1 MISNGKKALVHVA
14 KAKLGLG
21 DAEYL
26 DILAAHGKGA
36 QSSRD
41 LDQQG
46 FEAVMA
52 HFERLGFAPRKKF
65 FRPPQSKARLMSKVA
80 AIRADL
86 NLTEGYVDGMTRR
99 MFKGR
104 DGLPIASH
112 RWLDADQLH
121 KLVAALT
128 YYQRRKR
135 AKGETR

>member
-21 DAEYL
+21 EAEYL

-36 QSSRD
+36 RSSRD

-52 HFERLGFAPRKKF
+52 HFARLGFVPKKKF
-65 FRPPQSKARLMSKVA
+65 FRPPQSKARLMSKIC
-80 AIRADL
+80 AIRAEL
-86 NLTEGYVDGMTRR
+86 KLPESYVDGMTRR
-99 MFKGR
+99 MFKGK
-104 DGLPIASH
+104 DGRPIDSH
-112 RWLDADQLH
+112 RWLSADQLH

-128 YYQRRKR
+128 YHQRRVH
-135 AKGETR
+135 AKGKPL